1 LSGVKK
7 TDLPPPQSMP
17 PLAHGADAKQESQ
30 AQPKAEPLG
39 EATKKNVTTD
49 VKSKPEKIESAQ
61 EYSSANEGQIGASQ
75 APKSAAHSMHHFD
88 APPPSGAPKDLEVLL
103 HGKPQQPLIFG
114 IQRNFFLWF
123 VMFALLFVVVYFF
136 VGSGYTY

>member
-1 LSGVKK
+1 MSGVKK
-7 TDLPPPQSMP
+7 TELPPPQSVP
-17 PLAHGADAKQESQ
+17 PLSQATDSKQQPPPQPKPDALGEGTKKEATTDAKLKSE
-30 AQPKAEPLG
+30 KT
-39 EATKKNVTTD
+39 EAAKD
-49 VKSKPEKIESAQ
+49 S
-61 EYSSANEGQIGASQ
+61 SSANANLAAASQ

-123 VMFALLFVVVYFF
+123 VLFVLLFVVVYFF